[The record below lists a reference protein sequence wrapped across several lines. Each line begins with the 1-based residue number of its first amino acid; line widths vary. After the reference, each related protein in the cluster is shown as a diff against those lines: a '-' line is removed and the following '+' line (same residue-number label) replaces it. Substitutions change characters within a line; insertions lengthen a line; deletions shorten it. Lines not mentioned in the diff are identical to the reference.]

1 MTQCALGYQTP
12 SKTPLLLSCQ
22 AHFKSSNC
30 PSPLLGSPLY
40 ISFLETPPLKLGFF
54 SERPKYQ
61 CFSFLT
67 LSYLLK
73 VTKSIVKIC
82 QFEFLVMTEKN
93 VFVHKNFLSLNISD
107 SLFVVKLQPP
117 WKNYPPLKVEVL
129 PSPPF

>member
-1 MTQCALGYQTP
+1 MHWGIKPPQKHHSFFLAKHTLNLQTVP
-12 SKTPLLLSCQ
+12 
-22 AHFKSSNC
+22 A
-30 PSPLLGSPLY
+30 PLLGSPLY